1 MSSAIHQPHDKFF
14 KLSLGEFPVAKEFF
28 SEHLPASILKET
40 DLSTLQLEKES
51 FVDENFKDSEAD
63 VVYSVMIKN
72 TKSYIYVLCEHQ
84 STVDQLIAFRLWG
97 YLIRLLETHLKQH
110 PDQPL
115 PFVYPMIVYTGS
127 DPWTAP
133 LDIFPLFGDHQRLAQ
148 EWFLKPFQLS
158 NIHETNDNEIRRRQ
172 WCGIVEFA
180 LKYKKVRD
188 FEKFLDILLP
198 WLLELERNEPAGCS
212 LIRIVIKYV
221 LDDLEGPDLTA
232 FKQAVEKHLSPTLR
246 GEVMTLA
253 QQLIQVGESLGKT
266 ELMIRQLKRR
276 FKRIPKNYLVRL
288 EKADAETLSTWGERI
303 IDAKTLKEVFET
315 V

>member
-1 MSSAIHQPHDKFF
+1 M
-14 KLSLGEFPVAKEFF
+14 
-28 SEHLPASILKET
+28 
-40 DLSTLQLEKES
+40 
-51 FVDENFKDSEAD
+51 
-63 VVYSVMIKN
+63 
-72 TKSYIYVLCEHQ
+72 
-84 STVDQLIAFRLWG
+84 IAFRLWG

-115 PFVYPMIVYTGS
+115 PFVYPMVVYTGS

-133 LDIFPLFGDHQRLAQ
+133 LDIFPLFGDHQPLAQ
-148 EWFLKPFQLS
+148 EWFLKPFQLL

-188 FEKFLDILLP
+188 FKKFLDILLP
-198 WLLELERNEPAGCS
+198 WLLEIERNEPGCS

-221 LDDLEGPDLTA
+221 LDDLEGSDLTA
-232 FKQAVEKHLSPTLR
+232 FRQAVEKHLSPTLR

-253 QQLIQVGESLGKT
+253 QQLIQVGEKKGITRGITQGISLGKT

-288 EKADAETLSTWGERI
+288 EQADAETLSTWGERI
-303 IDAKTLKEVFET
+303 IDAKTLKEVFEIA
-315 V
+315 